1 LPIDRD
7 HTCLISSTTFELLV
21 LLTHHSASVGKFQLE
36 CAEEMKLSWPLRCEI
51 FLTIRDVANFNDV
64 I

>member
-1 LPIDRD
+1 MS
-7 HTCLISSTTFELLV
+7 HKFYTSTTSELV

-36 CAEEMKLSWPLRCEI
+36 FAEEMKLSWPLRCEI
-51 FLTIRDVANFNDV
+51 FVTIRDVANCNDV